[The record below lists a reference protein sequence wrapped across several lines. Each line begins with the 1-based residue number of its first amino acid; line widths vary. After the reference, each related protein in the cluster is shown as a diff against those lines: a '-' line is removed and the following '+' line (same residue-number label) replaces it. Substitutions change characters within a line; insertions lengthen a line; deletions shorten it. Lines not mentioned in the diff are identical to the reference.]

1 MWKDTL
7 DRKGIAIDALP
18 DKVKRMVGEYN
29 DIQSG
34 IDDITAAL
42 ASNNDPAAKR
52 EMEADLKELRAGLKK
67 LDGELEKAISVIRV
81 SEDGSVGSMGANDM
95 LAAWNK
101 RREQAK
107 SGSGKTNSIF

>member
-42 ASNNDPAAKR
+42 ANNNESA
-52 EMEADLKELRAGLKK
+52 
-67 LDGELEKAISVIRV
+67 
-81 SEDGSVGSMGANDM
+81 
-95 LAAWNK
+95 
-101 RREQAK
+101 
-107 SGSGKTNSIF
+107 